1 MTQLQSSELNNQS
14 KAAEPKI
21 IKLPAEPPRALL
33 VQTSVESLE
42 QPISLNDLK
51 SDSNDTIAIQFKEEK
66 LSLAE
71 LDIITN
77 KSA

>member
-1 MTQLQSSELNNQS
+1 MTQLQSSKLNNQS
-14 KAAEPKI
+14 KTAESKI

>member
-14 KAAEPKI
+14 KKAEPKI

-66 LSLAE
+66 LSLVE

>member
-14 KAAEPKI
+14 KVAEPKI

-66 LSLAE
+66 LSLVE

>member
-14 KAAEPKI
+14 KTAEPKI

-51 SDSNDTIAIQFKEEK
+51 SDSNDKIAIQLKEEK